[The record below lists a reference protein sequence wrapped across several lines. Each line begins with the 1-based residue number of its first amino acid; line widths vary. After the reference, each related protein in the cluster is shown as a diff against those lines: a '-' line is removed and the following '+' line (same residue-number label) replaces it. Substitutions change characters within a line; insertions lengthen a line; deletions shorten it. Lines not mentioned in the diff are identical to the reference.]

1 MQLGSV
7 VYNNLAAA
15 ALGPGA
21 ANNGLSV
28 SGGIVQLGGPLGS
41 AGAAVLL
48 NNREIPFNSQQLLFS
63 GLGTN
68 AASFVALSQS
78 NTIAPNTPMI
88 QFQAFGGG
96 QMANLIVNP
105 RDIYFGLNA
114 GNALTAIN
122 LQNTVVG
129 GNAAPALT
137 SGTNNCFFGWQSGN
151 TITTGSGNVAVGFN
165 AFENATTTSS
175 NNTCIGG
182 SAGQQSV
189 SSGPV
194 TAITCIG
201 NGAGQQQPMG
211 VGTVCIGFKAAFNQT
226 DGGSNIYI
234 GNTCWGTAIV
244 ASGIGSNNIFI
255 GANQNATGGFG
266 PLSNCNLI
274 GAGIIIDTANVT
286 NTSIF
291 GTGYTTSVSNICV
304 IGVGTAGQNT
314 MIGPPNNQAD
324 LNSVLQ
330 VFGSLSMPISSI
342 ATSTS
347 IGSGN
352 FTVICT
358 ATLTLTLQAAS
369 TNKGR
374 IYCIIAQGAA
384 VVTTN
389 VTFINLAGVGVTTIA
404 AGTSVML
411 QSDGTNWQ
419 QIK

>member
-7 VYNNLAAA
+7 VYNNFATA

-48 NNREIPFNSQQLLFS
+48 NNREIPMNSQQLLFS
-63 GLGTN
+63 GYGGN
-68 AASFVALSQS
+68 ATSFLAFSQAAG
-78 NTIAPNTPMI
+78 IAANTPVI

-182 SAGQQSV
+182 SAGQQSI
-189 SSGPV
+189 SSGVV

-211 VGTVCIGFKAAFNQT
+211 VGTVCVGFKAAFNQT

-255 GANQNATGGFG
+255 GQTKMQLGD
-266 PLSNCNLI
+266 LVLCLI
-274 GAGIIIDTANVT
+274 AI
-286 NTSIF
+286 
-291 GTGYTTSVSNICV
+291 
-304 IGVGTAGQNT
+304 
-314 MIGPPNNQAD
+314 
-324 LNSVLQ
+324 
-330 VFGSLSMPISSI
+330 
-342 ATSTS
+342 
-347 IGSGN
+347 
-352 FTVICT
+352 
-358 ATLTLTLQAAS
+358 
-369 TNKGR
+369 
-374 IYCIIAQGAA
+374 
-384 VVTTN
+384 
-389 VTFINLAGVGVTTIA
+389 
-404 AGTSVML
+404 
-411 QSDGTNWQ
+411 
-419 QIK
+419 